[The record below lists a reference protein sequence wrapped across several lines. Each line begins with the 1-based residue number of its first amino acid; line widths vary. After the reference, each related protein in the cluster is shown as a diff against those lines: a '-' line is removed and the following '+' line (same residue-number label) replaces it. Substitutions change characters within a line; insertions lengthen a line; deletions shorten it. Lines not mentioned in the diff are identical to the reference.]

1 MSAAAGVSFLILSQV
16 LTKAFTFGSNQVL
29 VRNISPEV
37 FGIASYLEFLV
48 ESVLFFSRE
57 AERNAIQR
65 VAAQPAKAR
74 QIITNFAYVPLV
86 LGVPVGLTTFLL
98 QKSSA
103 MYAETIAPLPFSG
116 SSIALSVFLIFLEL
130 IAEPLFALNQYL
142 LNFKVRSKI
151 ESSAVFMR
159 CFSTLAAVL
168 ASKRYYSGREFDGL
182 AVASF
187 ALGQL
192 VYSAATL
199 IGYWIL
205 ASYKVARAERVEE
218 KDNLYWLEPATFSLW
233 KSLFVQM
240 IFKHLL
246 TEGDHLVVSYLFDVA
261 EQGVYSVIENY
272 GSIVARLL
280 FQPIE
285 ELLRMTFTRIFS
297 KKDADVSASYKLM
310 ENLLVFYANLSLLLV
325 LAGYTNGGFLLRLL
339 LGRNEKW
346 SASSVF
352 DYFPQYVL
360 YLPFLAFNGI
370 LEGFFS
376 SASTQ
381 KQIGTFSVFMSVSS
395 AAVLTLLYVLVE
407 KFLWGLTGLI
417 VANMA
422 NMMLRIVY
430 CFVFL
435 VDFYKKNNVTT
446 DLASIVNRLALP
458 LLSVA
463 TTFGIQQ
470 KVFGQIQS
478 RTFVD
483 FVESAGLCFVSLLVI
498 LYGERK
504 TLVSL
509 LKKEKRAEVKIEKAE
524 RDGQM
529 TDEAEN

>member
-1 MSAAAGVSFLILSQV
+1 MSTAAGVSFLILSQV
-16 LTKAFTFGSNQVL
+16 LTKAFTFGSNQLL

-37 FGIASYLEFLV
+37 YGIASYLEFLV

-65 VAAQPAKAR
+65 VSADPIKAR
-74 QIITNFAYVPLV
+74 QIITNFAYLPLV
-86 LGVPVGLTTFLL
+86 LGVPVAAATFLL

-103 MYAETIAPLPFSG
+103 MYAETISPLPYSGITIAFSV
-116 SSIALSVFLIFLEL
+116 LLILLEL
-130 IAEPLFALNQYL
+130 LAEPLFALNQYL
-142 LNFKVRSKI
+142 LNFKARSKI
-151 ESSAVFMR
+151 ESCAVFLR
-159 CFSTLAAVL
+159 CFATLAGVL
-168 ASKRYYSGREFDGL
+168 ASKKYSSGRNFDGL

-192 VYSAATL
+192 VYSGSTL
-199 IGYWIL
+199 VGYVFL
-205 ASYKVARAERVEE
+205 ASFDVAVVKKVDEDD
-218 KDNLYWLEPATFSLW
+218 KSFWLQPATFSLW

-261 EQGVYSVIENY
+261 DQGVYSVIENY

-285 ELLRMTFTRIFS
+285 ELLRMTFTKMFS
-297 KKDADVSASYKLM
+297 KKDADVSASYNLM

-325 LAGYTNGGFLLRLL
+325 LGGYTNGGFLLCLL
-339 LGRNEKW
+339 LGRNDKW
-346 SASSVF
+346 KNSSVF

-381 KQIGTFSVFMSVSS
+381 KQIRTFSVFMSVSS
-395 AAVLTLLYVLVE
+395 AAVLTFLYVLVE

-417 VANMA
+417 VANVA
-422 NMMLRIVY
+422 NMMLRIIY
-430 CFVFL
+430 CLAFL
-435 VDFYKKNNVTT
+435 IDFYRKNKVTT
-446 DLASIVNRLALP
+446 NLVSIVNRLAVP
-458 LLSVA
+458 FLSIA

-470 KVFGQIQS
+470 KLFGQIQS
-478 RTFVD
+478 TTFLQ
-483 FVESAGLCFVSLLVI
+483 FAESVALCFLSLLVI

-504 TLVSL
+504 TLGGL
-509 LKKEKRAEVKIEKAE
+509 WKNRGAEAKDRGREEKKKKKEEKHE
-524 RDGQM
+524 
-529 TDEAEN
+529 